1 MLYIST
7 ILELGWGGW
16 MICQYWP
23 WQIRSALG
31 LQNSRSEFHLGLEP
45 DINLMD
51 LPSSATLEFHGGMG
65 GWNFHAGWNFYDRS
79 FHALVTFF
87 FLVRQQEECHRNE
100 YQYTLTNFC
109 TDYEGQKVLYKKM
122 IHISHWLNDWF
133 RGKTGFQIYHFWLHY
148 HIPHD
153 FPFPKMYNTCMPP
166 NFCQL
171 WYQWADL
178 LNVYR

>member
-1 MLYIST
+1 MASFLIETFLFAHKVYLSVSGSLSIFT
-7 ILELGWGGW
+7 T
-16 MICQYWP
+16 
-23 WQIRSALG
+23 
-31 LQNSRSEFHLGLEP
+31 FHLNSACSELCFSSWCLA
-45 DINLMD
+45 INPPPVFKVTHEIRHTQLQPQP
-51 LPSSATLEFHGGMG
+51 LHC
-65 GWNFHAGWNFYDRS
+65 S
-79 FHALVTFF
+79 FQQTEHALITFF
-87 FLVRQQEECHRNE
+87 LLVRQQEECHRNE

-166 NFCQL
+166 NFYQL